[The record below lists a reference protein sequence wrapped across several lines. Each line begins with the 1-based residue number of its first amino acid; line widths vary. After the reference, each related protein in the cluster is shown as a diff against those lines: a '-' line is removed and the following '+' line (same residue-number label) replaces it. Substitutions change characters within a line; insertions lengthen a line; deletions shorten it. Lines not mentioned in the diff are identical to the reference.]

1 MRLKT
6 ILFASV
12 IVSLILPGLFLFSCR
27 KKSMEGMII
36 ITEANSRSFS
46 PDFITGKSWRY
57 IQESHLFSIDPEK
70 PGKAPVSLTENF
82 FSACSPDISYD
93 AKCMLFAGQKN
104 QGDPW
109 QVWEMNLES
118 MTTTQITSGTENSI
132 DPAYLPGERLVFS
145 RTIEGDSL
153 KSGHTL
159 FTCNTDGSNLRRI
172 TYNPHS
178 YFASSVLKDGRVI
191 TIGRQVFPEEKS
203 PAMMVLRPDG
213 TKAEL
218 FCQSNDGMEFFSR
231 GRETLDGKII
241 FIESSKNPHN
251 DRCLVSV
258 SYNRPL
264 HSRINLTSGIAGDFY
279 SAFPVDEGRFLVSY
293 RASNTE
299 NYALFNFDPEKKE
312 IGNQLF
318 KGENKSILE
327 AVVVREHER
336 PRKLP
341 SEVDKGVKT
350 GLLFCQN
357 ISITGLTSPENIDS
371 LATADRIELIGID
384 SSLGVVKVEK
394 DGSFYLKVNAD
405 MPFKIKTLD
414 AAGNTLN
421 GPGSWIWLR
430 PNERRGCTG
439 CHEDQEMVPAN
450 RIALAVKNQPVAVP
464 VHISGIKE
472 KQVELE

>member
-12 IVSLILPGLFLFSCR
+12 MVSLVLSGMFLVSCD
-27 KKSMEGMII
+27 KKSLEGMII
-36 ITEANSRSFS
+36 ITQANTTDLS
-46 PDFITGKSWRY
+46 PDYFTGKSWRY
-57 IQESHLFSIDPEK
+57 IPESHLYAIDPGK
-70 PGKAPVSLTENF
+70 PGKTPESLTENF
-82 FSACSPDISYD
+82 FSASSPEISFD
-93 AKCMLFAGQKN
+93 AKYMLFAAQKN
-104 QGDPW
+104 HGDPW
-109 QVWEMNLES
+109 QVWEMKLDS
-118 MTTTQITSGTENSI
+118 RKITQITSGDENSI
-132 DPAYLPGERLVFS
+132 DPAYLPGRRLVFS
-145 RTIEGDSL
+145 RTIADDSL

-159 FTCNTDGSNLRRI
+159 FTCNTDGTDLKRI
-172 TYNPHS
+172 TFNPHA

-191 TIGRQVFPEEKS
+191 TIGRQVFPEMKS
-203 PAMMVLRPDG
+203 SAMMVLRPDG

-218 FCQSNDGMEFFSR
+218 FCQGNDGMEFFSR
-231 GRETLDGKII
+231 GRETADGKII
-241 FIESSKNPHN
+241 FIESGKNIEN
-251 DRCLVSV
+251 GRSLVSV

-264 HSRINLTSGIAGDFY
+264 HSLTNLTAGITGDF
-279 SAFPVDEGRFLVSY
+279 SSVFPIDTGKYLVTY
-293 RASNTE
+293 RLSESE
-299 NYALFNFDPEKKE
+299 NYSLFNFDPESKKLGE
-312 IGNQLF
+312 QLF
-318 KGENKSILE
+318 KSSDKSIIE
-327 AVVVREHER
+327 AVIVREHQK

-357 ISITGLTSPENIDS
+357 IAVTGLSSPENVDS
-371 LATADRIELIGID
+371 LVADRIELIGVD
-384 SSLGVVKVEK
+384 SSLGVVKVER

-405 MPFKIKTLD
+405 MPFKIRTLD
-414 AAGNTLN
+414 ADGNTLN

-450 RIALAVKNQPVAVP
+450 RVALATKNLPVAVP

>member
-12 IVSLILPGLFLFSCR
+12 IVSLISTGMFLVSCG

-36 ITEANSRSFS
+36 VSLANSTTIS
-46 PDFITGKSWRY
+46 PDYFTGKSWRY
-57 IQESHLFSIDPEK
+57 IPECHLFAIDPGN
-70 PGKAPVSLTENF
+70 PGKTPESLTENF
-82 FSACSPDISYD
+82 FSACSPEISFD
-93 AKCMLFAGQKN
+93 AQCMLFAAQKN
-104 QGDPW
+104 DGDPW
-109 QVWEMNLES
+109 QVWEMNLGS
-118 MTTTQITSGTENSI
+118 RRITQITSGIENSI
-132 DPAYLPGERLVFS
+132 DPAYLPGGRLVFS
-145 RTIEGDSL
+145 RAIANDSL

-159 FTCNTDGSNLRRI
+159 FTCNTDGTNLKRI
-172 TYNPHS
+172 TFNPHS
-178 YFASSVLKDGRVI
+178 YFASSVLNDGRVI

-203 PAMMVLRPDG
+203 PALMVLRPDG

-218 FCQSNDGMEFFSR
+218 FCQNNAGMEFFSR
-231 GRETLDGKII
+231 GRETLDGKIV
-241 FIESSKNPHN
+241 FIEAEKNSG
-251 DRCLVSV
+251 DGSCLVSV

-264 HSRINLTSGIAGDFY
+264 HSIINLTSGITGDFY
-279 SAFPVDEGRFLVSY
+279 SAFPVDTGRFLVSY
-293 RASNTE
+293 RTSDSE
-299 NYALFNFDPEKKE
+299 NYALFNFDSEKRVL
-312 IGNQLF
+312 GDVLYRSSD
-318 KGENKSILE
+318 KSILE
-327 AVVVREHER
+327 AVVVREKER

-341 SEVDKGVKT
+341 SEVDPGVKT

-357 ISITGLTSPENIDS
+357 IAITGLSSPENIYS
-371 LATADRIELIGID
+371 LPAADRIELIGVD

-414 AAGNTLN
+414 ADGNTLN

-450 RIALAVKNQPVAVP
+450 RVALAVKNLPVAVP
-464 VHISGIKE
+464 VHVSGIKE